1 MTRQTATKK
10 VSRPGGRTEQN
21 RRAVAA
27 AVLKLIGD
35 GRFDFEIQ
43 EVAALAGVHRTTLFR
58 RWPDKA
64 SLLAEALAEH
74 VARIRMEFS
83 GDWKADL
90 HKAGLVLRDFL
101 SDPVELA
108 MNRIL
113 ATTNNTDLRKQMSLH
128 WAPILETLHQ
138 PIKEAQAGGDLPAE
152 VDGEA
157 VILLLISTLLT
168 ETVFTETIPDDARV
182 KRIVAQIIRGCI

>member
-1 MTRQTATKK
+1 MKRKTATKK

-35 GRFDFEIQ
+35 GRIDFEVQ
-43 EVAALAGVHRTTLFR
+43 EVAALAGVHRTTLFG
-58 RWPDKA
+58 RWPDKSA
-64 SLLAEALAEH
+64 LIAEALAEH
-74 VARIRMEFS
+74 VARISIDFS
-83 GDWKADL
+83 GDWKTDL
-90 HKAGLVLRDFL
+90 HRVGLVLRDFL

-113 ATTNNTDLRKQMSLH
+113 ATTNNADLREQMGLH
-128 WAPILETLHQ
+128 WAPILETLYQ
-138 PIKEAQAGGDLPAE
+138 PIQAAQMGGDLPAE

-168 ETVFTETIPDDARV
+168 ETVFTESIPDNARV
-182 KRIVAQIIRGCI
+182 KRIVEQIIRGCI